1 MGKDNPVAVRLSEWV
16 KSTGKK
22 KVEVA
27 QMLGIIP
34 QQLSQV
40 LNGRDGIGKMMQE
53 RLQKAGADVDWILTG
68 RKPGVEATKGK
79 LLARYFLPDVQN
91 VVIETEPTQD
101 GVNVLIYEIAKA
113 ADPVVYVFDEDELEP
128 IDNVIV
134 VQPSKR
140 DLRKAAATPILSKE

>member
-53 RLQKAGADVDWILTG
+53 RLQKAGADVDWILQRVLDEYSTSTRRG
-68 RKPGVEATKGK
+68 
-79 LLARYFLPDVQN
+79 LA
-91 VVIETEPTQD
+91 
-101 GVNVLIYEIAKA
+101 
-113 ADPVVYVFDEDELEP
+113 DE
-128 IDNVIV
+128 V
-134 VQPSKR
+134 
-140 DLRKAAATPILSKE
+140 

>member
-1 MGKDNPVAVRLSEWV
+1 MLDIGDRLNEWIA
-16 KSTGKK
+16 STGFKK
-22 KVEVA
+22 YEVA
-27 QMLGIIP
+27 EKVGISVV
-34 QQLSQV
+34 QLSRI
-40 LNGRDGIGKMMQE
+40 LKGKSAMSF
-53 RLQKAGADVDWILTG
+53 RLENAFRSIGADVDWILTG

-113 ADPVVYVFDEDELEP
+113 ADPVVYVFDEDELEKM
-128 IDNVIV
+128 DNVIV

-140 DLRKAAATPILSKE
+140 DLRKAAATPIMSKE